1 MSAENP
7 EKSPMSNSCPNSDSG
22 EQDPGTADTPDGS
35 QARIAE
41 AYKSTS
47 YRYFVLGTLT
57 LVYVFNFID
66 RQIVN
71 ILGQAIID
79 DLGLSDAQFGA
90 LSGIAFAAVY
100 ATMGIPIARWADVG
114 VRRNVIAISLTV
126 WSGMTAVC
134 GFTQNFWQ
142 MLLARA
148 GVGIGEAGGS
158 PPAHSMISDIFPASE
173 RSTALSIY
181 SMGVYGGIL
190 VGYVAGG
197 YLASEFSWRVAFIV
211 VGLPGIVLAVF
222 LRAFVKEPPRG
233 LAETRLDHKP
243 PSFGAVLRLLW
254 TRKSFRH
261 IALGCALHTFV
272 TYGLGNFMPVF
283 LGRVHNMPIADIGT
297 WLGLTAGLGGLTGT
311 FLGGYLSDKLANRNG
326 DVRWHIWVPLISTV
340 AAMPFYWLTFI
351 FMDDAYGAVLSWFI
365 PTIIGGMFLGPCISM
380 THGLV
385 GLRMRALA
393 SAVLFF
399 VLNFIGLGLGPL
411 VTGLVSDLFRPAYGD
426 ESIRY
431 ALASMVLVNAWCAG
445 HYYLA
450 TRTLRADLAN
460 APD

>member
-1 MSAENP
+1 
-7 EKSPMSNSCPNSDSG
+7 MSNAETTVEKGGQNLDTAVG
-22 EQDPGTADTPDGS
+22 PGNAEASITA
-35 QARIAE
+35 

-66 RQIVN
+66 RQVVN

-114 VRRNVIAISLTV
+114 VRRNVIAISLTI
-126 WSGMTAVC
+126 WSGMTVAC
-134 GFTQNFWQ
+134 GLTQNFWQ

-158 PPAHSMISDIFPASE
+158 PPAHSMISDIFPANE

-197 YLASEFSWRVAFIV
+197 YLASVFSWRVAFIV
-211 VGLPGIVLAVF
+211 VGLPGIVLAVL
-222 LRAFVKEPPRG
+222 LRMFVKEPPRG
-233 LAETRLDHKP
+233 LAEARQDHKP
-243 PSFGAVLRLLW
+243 PSIGVVLNLLW
-254 TRKSFRH
+254 TRHSFRH

-283 LGRVHNMPIADIGT
+283 LGRVHHMPISEIGT
-297 WLGLTAGLGGLTGT
+297 WLGLVAGLGGLTGT
-311 FLGGYLSDKLANRNG
+311 FFGGYFSDKLANRSG
-326 DVRWHIWVPLISTV
+326 DMRWHLWVPLLSTL

-351 FMDDAYGAVLSWFI
+351 FMDNAIGAVLSWFI
-365 PTIIGGMFLGPCISM
+365 PTVIGGMYLGPCISM

-399 VLNFIGLGLGPL
+399 VLNLIGLGLGPM
-411 VTGLVSDLFRPAYGD
+411 VTGVVSDLFRPAYGN

-431 ALASMVLVNAWCAG
+431 ALASMVFVNVWCAA
-445 HYYLA
+445 HYYMA
-450 TRTLRADLAN
+450 TRTLRADLAS

>member
-1 MSAENP
+1 
-7 EKSPMSNSCPNSDSG
+7 MSNDEITVKKAGQN
-22 EQDPGTADTPDGS
+22 PGTADNPGS
-35 QARIAE
+35 AEARITA

-66 RQIVN
+66 RQVVN

-134 GFTQNFWQ
+134 GLTQNFWQ

-190 VGYVAGG
+190 VGYIAGG
-197 YLASEFSWRVAFIV
+197 YLASAFSWRIAFIV
-211 VGLPGIVLAVF
+211 VGLPGIVLAVL
-222 LRAFVKEPPRG
+222 LRMFVKEPPRG
-233 LAETRLDHKP
+233 LAEARHDHKP
-243 PSFGAVLRLLW
+243 PSFGAVLNLLW
-254 TRKSFRH
+254 TRHSFRH

-283 LGRVHNMPIADIGT
+283 LGRVHHMPINEIGT
-297 WLGLTAGLGGLTGT
+297 WLGLVAGLGGLTGT
-311 FLGGYLSDKLANRNG
+311 FFGGYFSDKLANRSG
-326 DVRWHIWVPLISTV
+326 DMRWHLWVPILSTL
-340 AAMPFYWLTFI
+340 AAIPFYWLTFI
-351 FMDDAYGAVLSWFI
+351 FMDNATGAVLSWFI
-365 PTIIGGMFLGPCISM
+365 PTVIGGMFLGPCISM

-385 GLRMRALA
+385 GLRMRAVA

-399 VLNFIGLGLGPL
+399 VLNLIGLGLGPL
-411 VTGLVSDLFRPAYGD
+411 ATGLLSDLFRPAYGD

-431 ALASMVLVNAWCAG
+431 ALASMVFVNVWCAA
-445 HYYLA
+445 HYYMA
-450 TRTLRADLAN
+450 TRTLRADLAS